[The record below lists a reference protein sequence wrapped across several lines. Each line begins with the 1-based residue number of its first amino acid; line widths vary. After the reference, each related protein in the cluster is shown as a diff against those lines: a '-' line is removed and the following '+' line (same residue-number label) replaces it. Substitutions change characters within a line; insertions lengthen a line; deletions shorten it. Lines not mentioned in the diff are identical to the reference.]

1 MHKMTSKIASSP
13 AAGVDM
19 SIETAVDNLNDIK
32 LRRAAI
38 FDETKDGRL
47 KKEDKAVFWY
57 REGRRLQWQA
67 VASGVMMNE
76 SEWNDQ
82 YDRVELEKLR
92 FLEEQLEALLEEHLK
107 SIGDGPAGQ
116 ESN

>member
-1 MHKMTSKIASSP
+1 MTSKIASSP
-13 AAGVDM
+13 AAIEM
-19 SIETAVDNLNDIK
+19 SIETAEGNLNE
-32 LRRAAI
+32 LRMRRAAI
-38 FDETKDGRL
+38 FDETKDGML

-57 REGRRLQWQA
+57 RQGRRQGWQA
-67 VASGVMMNE
+67 VASEIMMNE
-76 SEWNDQ
+76 TEWNDQ

-92 FLEEQLEALLEEHLK
+92 FAEEQLEALLEEHLK